1 MGDDRNDEGAFA
13 PGMHHDDALPDLD
26 PEPRSIAPPSSIPL
40 SPGTVVADKF
50 ALQRVIASGGMGTV
64 FEAWDTLIERKVAL
78 KLMHPHYT
86 TDPSMVARFR
96 REAQAAARVQHPNV
110 VNVLE
115 VGRRRDGAFY
125 LVQELLVGQTLRE
138 HLDARGPLEPDE
150 ALAILVPVMS
160 GIAAAHA
167 SGIIHRDLKPE
178 NVILARSPS
187 GEIIPKII
195 DFGLAKLHEP
205 GKQSLTR
212 LGMLLGT
219 PQYMA
224 PEQVLAEKID
234 TRADVWAMGVVTFE
248 MLSGVQPF
256 GADGLARLLAKIV
269 SSDPPP
275 SLDFVAPKAAWP
287 FAPAVARAL
296 ARDLKERFATI
307 LDFRDALCEAHGGT
321 RLLVGHAAPNPGQFV
336 GPGLADVVPIED
348 PVLDAPVHDLPDG
361 FGAHLP
367 EDGGGYV
374 RVNRPPP
381 PLPPRPGTLLQRP
394 RVPVLTPLPAS
405 RTEWGGSESHGHT
418 DEEDPVKLAEEAL
431 DVNALDDAIRW
442 AQIALEIPGES
453 EDVRGKAWLVLT
465 IAQRWLG
472 QYGEAARAAQEAM
485 ARMPRGSNGWH
496 AAFGHLVIAY
506 GYLGRK
512 DRLLARVDELVQLEE
527 EEGVTT
533 EAHLVS
539 ACRLAIFVIR
549 AGVPQLGRKL
559 ARDAHSRVA
568 RAGVVGPF
576 LRAWLAAARAEI
588 AIFEGDPAA
597 YLRRVEAAV
606 DGFTEASDI
615 RNACVQRTNVGLAYM
630 HLGAYDRACF
640 GLRRAVAVAEPMQ
653 LDFLPFAQGA
663 LGYCLAHLGRDAE
676 GLPIIEAA
684 LQTSRQR
691 NDRRREAGLLV
702 YAARIRAMQGDH
714 GGAVTLARTAAE
726 EAEDLPPKRAY
737 ALAVL
742 ADALLAEGHA
752 LAALAPASEAAS
764 HLDRIGGIE
773 EGDALTRLVQ
783 ALAMHATGQEPEA
796 RRRLGEARR
805 RLLEKADKIGD
816 RRFRRSFLEQ
826 VPDHRRLLETASQ
839 WLGPA

>member
-1 MGDDRNDEGAFA
+1 MGDDRNEEGESR
-13 PGMHHDDALPDLD
+13 GIDALPDLD

-78 KLMHPHYT
+78 KLMHPHYA

-96 REAQAAARVQHPNV
+96 REAQAAARVQHPNI

-150 ALAILVPVMS
+150 ALAILVPVLS

-178 NVILARSPS
+178 NVILARSSS
-187 GEIIPKII
+187 GEIIPKLI
-195 DFGLAKLHEP
+195 DFGLAKLHDP

-224 PEQVLAEKID
+224 PEQVLAEKVD
-234 TRADVWAMGVVTFE
+234 ARADVWAMGVVTFE

-256 GADGLARLLAKIV
+256 AADGLAKLLAKIV
-269 SSDPPP
+269 SSESPP

-287 FAPAVARAL
+287 LAPVVARAL
-296 ARDLKERFATI
+296 ARDLAERYASI

-321 RLLVGHAAPNPGQFV
+321 RVLVGHSAGRA
-336 GPGLADVVPIED
+336 GPFGMAGLADVIPIED
-348 PVLDAPVHDLPDG
+348 PVLDAHVHDLADG
-361 FGAHLP
+361 FAAQMH
-367 EDGGGYV
+367 DDVGGYV
-374 RVNRPPP
+374 RVNHPPP
-381 PLPPRPGTLLQRP
+381 PLPNRGAQRP

-405 RTEWGGSESHGHT
+405 RTEWGGPVESRHHHQ
-418 DEEDPVKLAEEAL
+418 EEAPVELAEEAL

-465 IAQRWLG
+465 IAHRWLG
-472 QYGEAARAAQEAM
+472 HYSEAARAAQEAM
-485 ARMPRGSNGWH
+485 ARMARGSNGWH

-539 ACRLAIFVIR
+539 TCRLAIFVLR

-568 RAGVVGPF
+568 RAGAVGPF

-606 DGFTEASDI
+606 DGFTEASDV

-630 HLGAYDRACF
+630 HLGAFDRACF

-653 LDFLPFAQGA
+653 LDFVPFAQGA
-663 LGYCLAHLGRDAE
+663 LGYCLAHLGRADE
-676 GLPIIEAA
+676 GLPLIEVALAA
-684 LQTSRQR
+684 SRKR
-691 NDRRREAGLLV
+691 NDRRREASLLV
-702 YAARIRAMQGDH
+702 YAARVHAMRGDH

-726 EAEDLPPKRAY
+726 EAEDLPAY
-737 ALAVL
+737 RVHALAVL

-752 LAALAPASEAAS
+752 VAALAPASEAAS
-764 HLDRIGGIE
+764 LLDRIGGME

-783 ALAMHATGQEPEA
+783 ALALRATGQEAEGK
-796 RRRLGEARR
+796 RRIGEARR

-826 VPDHRRLLETASQ
+826 VPDHRRLLETALP
-839 WLGPA
+839 WIGPP

>member
-1 MGDDRNDEGAFA
+1 MGDDRNEQGERA
-13 PGMHHDDALPDLD
+13 PGMRPDDALPDLD
-26 PEPRSIAPPSSIPL
+26 PEPRSIAPPSTIPL

-78 KLMHPHYT
+78 KLMHPHYA

-96 REAQAAARVQHPNV
+96 REAQAAARVQHPNI

-178 NVILARSPS
+178 NVILSRSPS

-224 PEQVLAEKID
+224 PEQVLAEKVD

-256 GADGLARLLAKIV
+256 GAEGLARLLAKIV
-269 SSDPPP
+269 SSEPPP

-287 FAPAVARAL
+287 FAPVVARAL

-307 LDFRDALCEAHGGT
+307 LDFRDALCEAHGGA
-321 RLLVGHAAPNPGQFV
+321 RLLVGHAAPHAGQLAV
-336 GPGLADVVPIED
+336 PGLVDVVPIED
-348 PVLDAPVHDLPDG
+348 PVLDAPVHDLAEG
-361 FGAHLP
+361 FAAHHAD
-367 EDGGGYV
+367 DGGGYV

-381 PLPPRPGTLLQRP
+381 PMPPRPAATPQRP

-405 RTEWGGSESHGHT
+405 RTEWGGPESRSQT
-418 DEEDPVKLAEEAL
+418 DEDPVKLAEEAL
-431 DVNALDDAIRW
+431 DVNALGDAIRW
-442 AQIALEIPGES
+442 AEIALEVPGES
-453 EDVRGKAWLVLT
+453 EDVRGKAWLVLA
-465 IAQRWLG
+465 IAHRWLG
-472 QYGEAARAAQEAM
+472 HYSEAARAAQEAM
-485 ARMPRGSNGWH
+485 ARMARGSNGWH

-549 AGVPQLGRKL
+549 AGVPPLGRKL

-568 RAGVVGPF
+568 RAGAVGPF

-606 DGFTEASDI
+606 DGFTEASDV

-653 LDFLPFAQGA
+653 LDFVPFAQGA

-684 LQTSRQR
+684 LETSRQR
-691 NDRRREAGLLV
+691 KDRRREAGLLV
-702 YAARIRAMQGDH
+702 HAARIRAMQGDH
-714 GGAVTLARTAAE
+714 VGAVTLARTAAE
-726 EAEDLPPKRAY
+726 EAEDIPAQRAY

-742 ADALLAEGHA
+742 ASSLLAEGHTV
-752 LAALAPASEAAS
+752 AALAPASEAAS

-773 EGDALTRLVQ
+773 DGEALTRLVQ
-783 ALAMHATGQEPEA
+783 ALALHGTGQEA
-796 RRRLGEARR
+796 DAKRRLGEARR

-826 VPDHRRLLETASQ
+826 VPDHRRLIETAAQ

>member
-1 MGDDRNDEGAFA
+1 M
-13 PGMHHDDALPDLD
+13 PDLD
-26 PEPRSIAPPSSIPL
+26 PEPHSVAPQSSIPL
-40 SPGTVVADKF
+40 SCGTVVADKF

-78 KLMHPHYT
+78 KLMHPHYA

-96 REAQAAARVQHPNV
+96 REAQAAARVQHPNI

-195 DFGLAKLHEP
+195 DFGLAKLHDP

-224 PEQVLAEKID
+224 PEQVLAEKVD
-234 TRADVWAMGVVTFE
+234 MRADVWAMGVVTFE

-256 GADGLARLLAKIV
+256 GAEGLARLLAKIV
-269 SSDPPP
+269 SNEPPP
-275 SLDFVAPKAAWP
+275 TLDFCAPKAAWP
-287 FAPAVARAL
+287 FASAVARAL
-296 ARDLKERFATI
+296 ERDLTRRYASI

-321 RLLVGHAAPNPGQFV
+321 RVLGANAAGRAGPLGGSAFV
-336 GPGLADVVPIED
+336 DVVPIED
-348 PVLDAPVHDLPDG
+348 PVLDAPAAELAEGFAQWHDDG
-361 FGAHLP
+361 G
-367 EDGGGYV
+367 GGGYV
-374 RVNRPPP
+374 RVNRPPSP
-381 PLPPRPGTLLQRP
+381 VAPRPAPAPGRP

-405 RTEWGGSESHGHT
+405 RTEWGGPDSRSQP
-418 DEEDPVKLAEEAL
+418 EEDPVKLAEEAL
-431 DVNALDDAIRW
+431 DVNALADAIRW
-442 AQIALEIPGES
+442 AEIALEVPGES

-465 IAQRWLG
+465 IARRWLG
-472 QYGEAARAAQEAM
+472 HYSEAARAAQEAM
-485 ARMPRGSNGWH
+485 ARMARGSNGWH

-539 ACRLAIFVIR
+539 ASRLAIFVVR

-559 ARDAHSRVA
+559 ARDAHGRVA
-568 RAGVVGPF
+568 RAGAVGPF

-606 DGFTEASDI
+606 DGFTEATDV
-615 RNACVQRTNVGLAYM
+615 RNACLQRTNVGLAYM
-630 HLGAYDRACF
+630 HLGAFDRACF

-653 LDFLPFAQGA
+653 LDFVPFAQGA

-684 LQTSRQR
+684 LATSRAR
-691 NDRRREAGLLV
+691 GDRRREAGLLV
-702 YAARIRAMQGDH
+702 HAARVQAMRGDH
-714 GGAVTLARTAAE
+714 GAAVTLARTAAE
-726 EAEDLPPKRAY
+726 EAEDLPGKRAY

-752 LAALAPASEAAS
+752 LAALAPASEAALL
-764 HLDRIGGIE
+764 LDRMGGME

-783 ALAMHATGQEPEA
+783 ALALRATGQEAEGKK
-796 RRRLGEARR
+796 RLGEARR

-826 VPDHRRLLETASQ
+826 VPDHRRLLEAATLWIGA
-839 WLGPA
+839 G

>member
-1 MGDDRNDEGAFA
+1 MGDDRNELGEKA
-13 PGMHHDDALPDLD
+13 PGMRHDDALPDLD
-26 PEPRSIAPPSSIPL
+26 PEPRSVAPSSISL

-78 KLMHPHYT
+78 KLMHAHYAS
-86 TDPSMVARFR
+86 DPSMVARFR
-96 REAQAAARVQHPNV
+96 REAQAAARVQHPNI

-195 DFGLAKLHEP
+195 DFGLAKLHDP

-224 PEQVLAEKID
+224 PEQVLAEKVD

-256 GADGLARLLAKIV
+256 GADGLAKLLAKIV
-269 SSDPPP
+269 SSEPPP

-287 FAPAVARAL
+287 LAPVVARAL
-296 ARDLKERFATI
+296 ERSLDKRFATI
-307 LDFRDALCEAHGGT
+307 LDFRDALCEAHGGA
-321 RLLVGHAAPNPGQFV
+321 RLLVGHAAPHAGQLAWPGF
-336 GPGLADVVPIED
+336 ADVVPLED
-348 PVLDAPVHDLPDG
+348 PVLDAPVHDLADG
-361 FGAHLP
+361 FSAQSHD
-367 EDGGGYV
+367 DGGGYV
-374 RVNRPPP
+374 RVHRPPP
-381 PLPPRPGTLLQRP
+381 ARPSRPAAPLP

-405 RTEWGGSESHGHT
+405 RTEWGGPESARHT
-418 DEEDPVKLAEEAL
+418 DEEPVKLAEEAL
-431 DVNALDDAIRW
+431 DVNALADAVRW
-442 AQIALEIPGES
+442 AEIALEIPGEN

-465 IAQRWLG
+465 IAHRWLG
-472 QYGEAARAAQEAM
+472 HYGEAARAAQEAM

-539 ACRLAIFVIR
+539 ACRLAIFVLR

-568 RAGVVGPF
+568 RAGAVGPF

-606 DGFTEASDI
+606 DGFTEASDV
-615 RNACVQRTNVGLAYM
+615 RNACLQRTNVGLAYM

-653 LDFLPFAQGA
+653 LDFVPFAQGA

-684 LQTSRQR
+684 LETSRKR
-691 NDRRREAGLLV
+691 NERRREAGLLI
-702 YAARIRAMQGDH
+702 YAARIRAMQGH
-714 GGAVTLARTAAE
+714 HSSAVTLARTAAE
-726 EAEDLPPKRAY
+726 EAEDLPAQRAY

-752 LAALAPASEAAS
+752 VAALAPASEAAS
-764 HLDRIGGIE
+764 LLDRIGGIE
-773 EGDALTRLVQ
+773 EGEALTRLVQ
-783 ALAMHATGQEPEA
+783 ALALRGTGQEAEA
-796 RRRLGEARR
+796 KRRLGEARR

-826 VPDHRRLLETASQ
+826 VPDHRRLLEIASQ
-839 WLGPA
+839 WLGAP